1 MIVKLV
7 QFVTVMLYAMVAG
20 VLWGTWLALART
32 MTRYDVIVFLA
43 DGQHMI
49 NNLATIMPILIIST
63 GALGM
68 ALAVALFR
76 RGSATAAWLTVAG
89 VLLLVAVTVTTLTV
103 NVPIDNQIKT
113 WTPER
118 LPADWQALRTRWAEF
133 HTLRSFLSLAGL
145 AAMVGAA
152 MSTGSVS
159 VSTDRSGLDEPGARR
174 RTGR

>member
-32 MTRYDVIVFLA
+32 MTRYDVTVFLA

-152 MSTGSVS
+152 MTTGPVS